1 MAIVREE
8 QIALRDIEG
17 KLTEKQNLLEKQ
29 KLEYDEK
36 VMKKEYL
43 ITKVS

>member
-1 MAIVREE
+1 MAIVREQ
-8 QIALRDIEG
+8 QIALIDIEG

-36 VMKKEYL
+36 IMKKEYL